1 MYFVDLFKHM
11 FRKANI
17 SVLLYL
23 ALNVFIIGFTTWYL
37 AAHPIGS
44 AMEFPMWTPVAIPA
58 WMAFGAGVVLYAGS
72 LAIALSPLGEW
83 ILRLQTGCKEIRRA
97 EQRAYLEPMFNEV
110 LAQAKK
116 VYPMLPDD
124 VQIFLS
130 DDSAPNAF
138 ATGRK
143 TICIT
148 EGMLH
153 LPEEQIKAALAHE
166 CGHLA
171 NHDTDL
177 ILLVSVGNLVVSG
190 ILMAIRALLYVFHLA
205 MSVASSILGLGGS
218 LGGLMGTVLG
228 FLMGIM
234 KLVLSVMNVVYNL
247 ICTYV
252 LAGISWLWTQL
263 GVWLVLNAGKEKE
276 FEADASAFNMGYG
289 EALCQLLDQNACTEV
304 TKGLFASLAGSHPDK
319 NERIARLQELG
330 ASYWAVYGSAI

>member
-1 MYFVDLFKHM
+1 MYLVDLFKRM

-23 ALNVFIIGFTTWYL
+23 ALNVFIIGFTTSYL
-37 AAHPIGS
+37 AANPIGS
-44 AMEFPMWTPVAIPA
+44 AMEFPLWTPFEIPS
-58 WMAFGAGVVLYAGS
+58 WLAFGAGIALYAVS

-83 ILRLQTGCKEIRRA
+83 ILRLQTGCKEIKRA
-97 EQRAYLEPMFNEV
+97 EQRAYLEPIFNEV
-110 LAQAKK
+110 MDQAKK
-116 VYPMLPDD
+116 VHPMLPDD

-153 LPEEQIKAALAHE
+153 MPEEQIKAALAHE

-190 ILMAIRALLYVFHLA
+190 LLMAVRVLLYVFHLGI
-205 MSVASSILGLGGS
+205 SVMSSILGLCGSMGGI
-218 LGGLMGTVLG
+218 LGAFMGL
-228 FLMGIM
+228 LMGIM
-234 KLVLSVMNVVYNL
+234 KLVLSLMNVVYNL
-247 ICTYV
+247 VCTYV
-252 LAGISWLWTQL
+252 LTGLSWLWTKL
-263 GVWLVLNAGKEKE
+263 GVVLVLNAGKEKE

-289 EALCQLLDQNACTEV
+289 EALCQLLDQNACAEAP
-304 TKGLFASLAGSHPDK
+304 KGLFANLAGSHPDK
-319 NERIARLQELG
+319 NERIARLQALG
-330 ASYWAVYGSAI
+330 ATYWAAYGSTV